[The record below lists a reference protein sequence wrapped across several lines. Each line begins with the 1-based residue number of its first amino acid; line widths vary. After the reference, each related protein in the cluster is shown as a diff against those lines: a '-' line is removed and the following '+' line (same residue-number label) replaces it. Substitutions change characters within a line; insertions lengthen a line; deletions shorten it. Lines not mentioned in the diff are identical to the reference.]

1 MLRLINYEVTETEK
15 KVEKSG
21 TSPDCEAGNI
31 FSGGS
36 GVEKTVGLFQLSPEA
51 SREDGFCRRENPN
64 IDSFQDIAE
73 SRALREVVTEVLT
86 NHCVYGALRGATRS
100 VCSSIAD
107 LAFAVIKRLGEA
119 RKRQVKTVV
128 VDRKGVGE
136 AATGVAAGFLPR
148 EFHNGLD
155 DQLHDRGFLEMRKL
169 AAELELKSYKPLPGW
184 LVRPDSSAGAPAGTA
199 PWLDGEV
206 SITQEIGEAAQVDPS
221 ELTSALFGASGAE
234 LRPGAVRGIEEAS
247 DWGNHR
253 LTGIHIDDDVERCDV
268 AVVAMGPWSVLAED
282 WFHGFRVPLLGTL
295 GSMAF
300 YDRPAGSVHSAIAIS
315 QQDDEGRDLM
325 VTARADGQV
334 SCLGVQGGHKVLT
347 GQDLRQLN
355 PEDVLPVQEDLEAGR
370 SAFERLSSL
379 TRGEAPKSTGAGVRS
394 VMTNRAPMIGRIPG
408 YGGTAYVA
416 CGHNAYGILCG
427 PITGKALAE
436 EILDGHS
443 TCVDLTPFDPAR
455 HQLW

>member
-1 MLRLINYEVTETEK
+1 MCCNCDKLL
-15 KVEKSG
+15 
-21 TSPDCEAGNI
+21 
-31 FSGGS
+31 
-36 GVEKTVGLFQLSPEA
+36 
-51 SREDGFCRRENPN
+51 
-64 IDSFQDIAE
+64 
-73 SRALREVVTEVLT
+73 
-86 NHCVYGALRGATRS
+86 
-100 VCSSIAD
+100 
-107 LAFAVIKRLGEA
+107 EA
-119 RKRQVKTVV
+119 RKPQHRLLPRNRRVARAARGGDGGADEPLHVVICGAGVIGCSTAYYLRRLGKARQRQVKTVV
-128 VDRKGVGE
+128 VDRKGLGE

-169 AAELELKSYKPLPGW
+169 AAELELKTYKPLPGW
-184 LVRPDSSAGAPAGTA
+184 LVRPDSSAAAPAGTA

-234 LRPGAVRGIEEAS
+234 LRPGAVRGIEEVS
-247 DWGNHR
+247 DWGNQR
-253 LTGIHIDDDVERCDV
+253 LTGIRIDDDVVRCDV

-282 WFHGFRVPLLGTL
+282 WFQGFRVPLLGTL

-300 YDRPAGSVHSAIAIS
+300 YDRPAGSIHSAIAIS
-315 QQDDEGRDLM
+315 QQDDEGRDVM
-325 VTARADGQV
+325 VTARADGKV
-334 SCLGVQGGHKVLT
+334 TCLGVQGGHKVLT

-370 SAFERLSSL
+370 NAFERLSSL
-379 TRGEAPKSTGAGVRS
+379 TRGEAPDSIGAGVRS

-443 TCVDLTPFDPAR
+443 TCVDLAPFDPAR